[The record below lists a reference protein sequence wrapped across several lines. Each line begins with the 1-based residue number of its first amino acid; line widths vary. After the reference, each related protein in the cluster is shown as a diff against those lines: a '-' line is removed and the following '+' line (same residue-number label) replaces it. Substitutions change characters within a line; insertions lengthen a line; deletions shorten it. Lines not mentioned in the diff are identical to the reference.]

1 MASRARSSPA
11 TLSTY
16 PYVFLLVAAAF
27 RGLDPALEEASRG
40 LGRTPWQTFREVT
53 LPAVRPAIGAGSL
66 LVALYVLADFGA
78 VSLMQY
84 DALTRAIYLQYRALF
99 DRDPAAV
106 LALVLVALTAIV
118 LLLEG
123 RTRRGTRLPRLARD
137 RRSRRRGSART
148 LALAALGFCPG
159 SSSDSS
165 SSSRWRC
172 SSAGRSRA
180 VATSSCRGRR
190 RCVRSERRAGG
201 RAAAIAV
208 LPVAFLAR
216 PLAATVDGRAGA
228 VGVRLECAPRRR
240 DRALLVVLRRAV
252 REANSEPLAL
262 LVFAYVVRFFAQAL
276 AGASSALAAVSPR
289 VEEAARGLGRA
300 LRSSPA

>member
-1 MASRARSSPA
+1 M
-11 TLSTY
+11 
-16 PYVFLLVAAAF
+16 
-27 RGLDPALEEASRG
+27 G

-123 RTRRGTRLPRLARD
+123 RTRRGTGFRASPGTARPPT
-137 RRSRRRGSART
+137 RVPPGRWRWP
-148 LALAALGFCPG
+148 ALGFCGLVVGLFLVVPLAVLVYWTVEG
-159 SSSDSS
+159 GRDVELPWAAALRSLGA
-165 SSSRWRC
+165 
-172 SSAGRSRA
+172 AGP
-180 VATSSCRGRR
+180 C
-190 RCVRSERRAGG
+190 

-208 LPVAFLAR
+208 LPVAFLAGRWRR
-216 PLAATVDGRAGA
+216 PWTVARSAW
-228 VGVRLECAPRRR
+228 RTPRMR
-240 DRALLVVLRRAV
+240 
-252 REANSEPLAL
+252 
-262 LVFAYVVRFFAQAL
+262 
-276 AGASSALAAVSPR
+276 
-289 VEEAARGLGRA
+289 
-300 LRSSPA
+300 SPAS